1 VSVTA
6 LGLGSDYNEQLLSA
20 IASTTGGAWYH
31 VTDPNNLPQIFSEE
45 LAEMKTIVMLKPEL
59 QIQPM
64 SGAEIADI
72 HKVRPVLDLIQNPE
86 VRDGKYM
93 LPMGDIVGGQPQN
106 VVVKIQLPPRPDGKY
121 RIAQAQLTGGKTT
134 ITRDVVVNY
143 TSDPALYTKETDPY
157 PRVLLLTSQ
166 GTIMLRQ
173 GVASGDETKISQ
185 AQTILKRTM
194 TDPNAVTVVKTNELT
209 KDLVERF
216 NNSLEATIIKK
227 GNLTEEEKKKV
238 ISETTVLKKKNN

>member
-1 VSVTA
+1 M
-6 LGLGSDYNEQLLSA
+6 
-20 IASTTGGAWYH
+20 
-31 VTDPNNLPQIFSEE
+31 IFSEE
-45 LAEMKTIVMLKPEL
+45 LNEMKTIVMLKPEL
-59 QIQPM
+59 TILPI

-72 HKVRPVLDLIQNPE
+72 HKVRPVLDLIKNPE
-86 VRDGKYM
+86 VRDGKFV
-93 LPMGDIVGGQPQN
+93 LPLGDIVGGQPQN
-106 VVVKIQLPPRPDGKY
+106 VVVKMLLPPRPDGKY
-121 RIAQAQLTGGKTT
+121 RIAQAQLIGGGKTP
-134 ITRDVVVNY
+134 ISREVVVNY

-166 GTIMLRQ
+166 GTILLRQ

-194 TDPNAVTVVKTNELT
+194 NDPNAVTVVKTNELT
-209 KDLVERF
+209 KDMVTRF

-238 ISETTVLKKKNN
+238 ISETTVLKKRSN